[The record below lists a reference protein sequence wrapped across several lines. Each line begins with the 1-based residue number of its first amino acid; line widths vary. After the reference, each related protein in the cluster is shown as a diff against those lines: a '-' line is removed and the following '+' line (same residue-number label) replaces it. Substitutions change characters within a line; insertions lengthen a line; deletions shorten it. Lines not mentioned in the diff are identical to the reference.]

1 MMRHHCHMA
10 DTPPLPRQEAEAIRT
25 RRLELGWTQHRL
37 AHQAG
42 ISIATVRKLE
52 AHKQPYYRALTL
64 VPLCLALGWRSDAL
78 DNLLPPG
85 SQLGDPPDDTAGD
98 ADAGAD
104 ADAEP
109 GAGAGADA
117 GGSGTTVAADP
128 PGQVDLLAAFDGG
141 LAGLD
146 PDEIDELAEFV
157 RQLRKRRRH

>member
-1 MMRHHCHMA
+1 MA

-98 ADAGAD
+98 ADAD
-104 ADAEP
+104 AD
-109 GAGAGADA
+109 
-117 GGSGTTVAADP
+117 GSGTTVAADP

>member
-1 MMRHHCHMA
+1 MA

-85 SQLGDPPDDTAGD
+85 GQPGVPPDDTAGD
-98 ADAGAD
+98 AAD
-104 ADAEP
+104 
-109 GAGAGADA
+109 
-117 GGSGTTVAADP
+117 T

-146 PDEIDELAEFV
+146 QNEMDELAEFV
-157 RQLRKRRRH
+157 RQLRERRRR

>member
-42 ISIATVRKLE
+42 ISVATVRKLE

-98 ADAGAD
+98 AGADDDAGA
-104 ADAEP
+104 
-109 GAGAGADA
+109 GA
-117 GGSGTTVAADP
+117 GGSGTTVAADT

-141 LAGLD
+141 LAELD
-146 PDEIDELAEFV
+146 QNEIDELAEFV
-157 RQLRKRRRH
+157 RQLRKRHRH

>member
-1 MMRHHCHMA
+1 MMRHHCDMA

-42 ISIATVRKLE
+42 ISVATVRKLE

-85 SQLGDPPDDTAGD
+85 SQLGDPPDDTTAG
-98 ADAGAD
+98 AGAEPGAD
-104 ADAEP
+104 AD
-109 GAGAGADA
+109 
-117 GGSGTTVAADP
+117 GSGTTVAADT
-128 PGQVDLLAAFDGG
+128 PGQVDLMAAFDGG

-146 PDEIDELAEFV
+146 QKEIDELAEFV

>member
-1 MMRHHCHMA
+1 MA
-10 DTPPLPRQEAEAIRT
+10 DTPPLPRKEAEAIRT

-42 ISIATVRKLE
+42 ISVATVRKLE

-85 SQLGDPPDDTAGD
+85 SQLGDPPDDAA
-98 ADAGAD
+98 ADAGAGTEPGADDD
-104 ADAEP
+104 AGPDDDA
-109 GAGAGADA
+109 GAGAGAD
-117 GGSGTTVAADP
+117 GSGTTVAADT

-157 RQLRKRRRH
+157 RQLRKRRRN

>member
-1 MMRHHCHMA
+1 MA

-98 ADAGAD
+98 A
-104 ADAEP
+104 
-109 GAGAGADA
+109 